1 MFLYATAWFHGL
13 ENYIRRQQQDMY
25 SNSAT
30 FLFAALK
37 VFVCVCYFSKA
48 AIAFLFRTLI
58 NTLVVF
64 IFKWWCFFLDINQI
78 WLFWGKLQ
86 WIIASENMM
95 DDLPNFRL
103 SLRLCVLLTL
113 VGSLL
118 SWSEVHWLNLCMASA
133 LYVWISWI
141 RWWPAPRV
149 SFFCPMSS
157 VFLTPE
163 V

>member
-1 MFLYATAWFHGL
+1 M
-13 ENYIRRQQQDMY
+13 
-25 SNSAT
+25 
-30 FLFAALK
+30 
-37 VFVCVCYFSKA
+37 CYFSKL
-48 AIAFLFRTLI
+48 AIVYLFRTLI

-64 IFKWWCFFLDINQI
+64 IFQWWCFFLGINQI

-103 SLRLCVLLTL
+103 SLRLCFLLTL

-118 SWSEVHWLNLCMASA
+118 SWGEVNWLNFCMAPA

-149 SFFCPMSS
+149 PFFPHCLQSS
-157 VFLTPE
+157 WLQRCKTGHEMLQKREWESTKMTNVRLNSPNAWGICRNPWQ
-163 V
+163 VL